1 MAIVIHQQPQTITPA
16 YNDSWILAYSTQY
29 LQPNFKYIVEVT
41 INGKTIR
48 RDIAPRL
55 DGGVL
60 FNVKEIAA
68 NFIQRPF
75 DFDSAGRYNLTNNT
89 VVASIAIKE
98 FYSNAVQAAETISKT
113 FTDSCYTESY
123 FKNDYEFRNVFN
135 NDVAN
140 IFNVDSRVTLDTDI
154 WFKTLDFY
162 GDTFYKLDNISV
174 ELNGNLVG
182 TVSIGSDTNMINLG
196 VRMVNDLSSIP
207 VQVGDNVLIEFNS
220 DEPTTVNTTGYVVTS
235 LCSKY
240 PNKRVYFYDRAGQ
253 IKYFNFDLASTQNI
267 TKATNS
273 VRLNRNRVTTG
284 SPLNSYGYNNWDR
297 ESHIVSTETTKQITL
312 NSNWITE
319 TQSINLVD
327 LFDGPLVWL
336 FEDSIYKPVT
346 IKDTSYT
353 VKSHKVDKLFNHT
366 IVCEYS
372 ETETRQRGI

>member
-1 MAIVIHQQPQTITPA
+1 MAIVIHQQPQAITPA
-16 YNDSWILAYSTQY
+16 YNDSWVLAYSNQY
-29 LQPNFKYIVEVT
+29 SQTGFKYIIEVT

-60 FNVKEIAA
+60 FNCKEIVA
-68 NFIQRPF
+68 NFIKRDF
-75 DFDSAGRYNLTNNT
+75 DFDSVGSYSLTNNSVSAT
-89 VVASIAIKE
+89 IVIKE
-98 FYSNAVQAAETISKT
+98 FYSGIVQATSTITKT
-113 FTDSCYTESY
+113 FTDSCYKNDY
-123 FKNDYEFRNVFN
+123 FKNDYDYTTVFAT
-135 NDVAN
+135 DLAN
-140 IFNVDSRVTLDTDI
+140 LFNVDSRVTLDTDV
-154 WFKTLDFY
+154 WFKTLDYY
-162 GDTFYKLDNISV
+162 GNNTYDLDNISV
-174 ELNGNLVG
+174 ELNGTN
-182 TVSIGSDTNMINLG
+182 IGSILIKPITMINLG
-196 VRMVNDLSSIP
+196 VRMVAALSGSPI
-207 VQVGDNVLIEFNS
+207 QVGDNVLIEFNS
-220 DEPTTVNTTGYVVTS
+220 NEPGTVATTGYTVTS

-297 ESHIVSTETTKQITL
+297 EAHTVSTETTKQITL

-319 TQSINLVD
+319 NQSINLVD
-327 LFDGPLVWL
+327 LFDSPLVWL

>member
-1 MAIVIHQQPQTITPA
+1 MSIVIHQQPQAITPA
-16 YNDSWILAYSTQY
+16 YNDSWVLAYSNQY
-29 LQPNFKYIVEVT
+29 AQTGFKYIIEVT

-48 RDIAPRL
+48 RDIAPRT

-68 NFIQRPF
+68 NFIERDF
-75 DFDSAGRYNLTNNT
+75 DFDSVGSYLMDSNS
-89 VVASIAIKE
+89 VSASIVIKE
-98 FYSNAVQAAETISKT
+98 YYSNAVQATSTITKT
-113 FTDSCYTESY
+113 FTDSCYTNDY
-123 FKNDYEFRNVFN
+123 FKNDYDYTTVFAT
-135 NDVAN
+135 DLAN
-140 IFNVDSRVTLDTDI
+140 LFNVDSRVTTDTDV
-154 WFKTLDFY
+154 WFKTLDYY
-162 GDTFYKLDNISV
+162 GNNTYDLDNISV
-174 ELNGNLVG
+174 ELNGTN
-182 TVSIGSDTNMINLG
+182 IGSILIKPITMINLG
-196 VRMVNDLSSIP
+196 TRMVANLSGSPI
-207 VQVGDNVLIEFNS
+207 QVGDNVLIEFNS
-220 DEPTTVNTTGYVVTS
+220 NEPTTVNTTGYTVTS

-253 IKYFNFDLASTQNI
+253 IKYFNFDLTSTQNI

-273 VRLNRNRVTTG
+273 VRLGRNKVISG

-327 LFDGPLVWL
+327 LFDSPLVWL
-336 FEDSIYKPVT
+336 YEDSTYKPVT
-346 IKDTSYT
+346 IKDTNYSIKT
-353 VKSHKVDKLFNHT
+353 HKVEKLFNHT

>member
-1 MAIVIHQQPQTITPA
+1 MAITIHAQPQAITPA
-16 YNDSWILAYSTQY
+16 YNDSWVLAYSNQY
-29 LQPNFKYIVEVT
+29 SQTGFKYIIEVT

-48 RDIAPRL
+48 RDIAPRT

-68 NFIQRPF
+68 NFIERNF
-75 DFDSAGRYNLTNNT
+75 DFDSVGSYALSNNY
-89 VVASIAIKE
+89 VSASIVIKE
-98 FYSNAVQAAETISKT
+98 YYSNAVQATSTISKT
-113 FTDSCYTESY
+113 FTDSCYTNDY
-123 FKNDYEFRNVFN
+123 FKNDYDYTTVFAT
-135 NDVAN
+135 DLAN
-140 IFNVDSRVTLDTDI
+140 LFNVDSRVTLDTDV
-154 WFKTLDFY
+154 WFKTPSYY
-162 GDTFYKLDNISV
+162 GDNTYLLDNISV
-174 ELNGNLVG
+174 ELNGTLVG
-182 TVSIGSDTNMINLG
+182 TISLTSRNMINLG

-220 DEPTTVNTTGYVVTS
+220 NEPTTVNTTGYVVTS

-253 IKYFNFDLASTQNI
+253 IKYFNFDLTSTQNI
-267 TKATNS
+267 TKSTNS
-273 VRLNRNRVTTG
+273 VRLGRNKVTTG

-327 LFDGPLVWL
+327 LFDSPLVWL
-336 FEDSIYKPVT
+336 YEDSTYKPVT
-346 IKDTSYT
+346 IKDTNYSIKT
-353 VKSHKVDKLFNHT
+353 HKVEKLFNHT

>member
-1 MAIVIHQQPQTITPA
+1 MAITIHQQPQAITPA
-16 YNDSWILAYSTQY
+16 YNDSWVLAYSNQY
-29 LQPNFKYIVEVT
+29 AQTGFKYIIEVT

-48 RDIAPRL
+48 RDIAPRT

-68 NFIQRPF
+68 NFIERDF
-75 DFDSAGRYNLTNNT
+75 DFDSVGMYALSNNY
-89 VVASIAIKE
+89 VSANIVIKE
-98 FYSNAVQAAETISKT
+98 YYSDAVQATETISKT
-113 FTDSCYTESY
+113 FSDSCYTNDY
-123 FKNDYEFRNVFN
+123 FKNDYDYTTVFAT
-135 NDVAN
+135 DLAN
-140 IFNVDSRVTLDTDI
+140 LFNVDSRVTLDTDV
-154 WFKTLDFY
+154 WFKTPSYY
-162 GDTFYKLDNISV
+162 GDNTYLLSNISV
-174 ELNGNLVG
+174 ELNGTLVG
-182 TVSIGSDTNMINLG
+182 TISLTSRNMINLG

-207 VQVGDNVLIEFNS
+207 VQVSDNVLIEFNS
-220 DEPTTVNTTGYVVTS
+220 DEPSTVNTTGYTVTS

-240 PNKRVYFYDRAGQ
+240 PNKRIYFYDRAGQ
-253 IKYFNFDLASTQNI
+253 IKYFNFDLTSTQNI

-273 VRLNRNRVTTG
+273 VRLGRNKVTTG

-327 LFDGPLVWL
+327 LFDSPLVWL
-336 FEDSIYKPVT
+336 FEDSTYKPVT
-346 IKDTSYT
+346 IKDTNYSIKT
-353 VKSHKVDKLFNHT
+353 HKVEKLFNHT

>member
-1 MAIVIHQQPQTITPA
+1 MAITIHAQPQAITPA
-16 YNDSWILAYSTQY
+16 YNDSWILAYSNQY
-29 LQPNFKYIVEVT
+29 AQTGFKYIIEVT

-48 RDIAPRL
+48 RDIAPRT

-68 NFIQRPF
+68 NFIERDF
-75 DFDSAGRYNLTNNT
+75 DFDSVGMYALSNNY
-89 VVASIAIKE
+89 VSANIVIKE
-98 FYSNAVQAAETISKT
+98 YYSDAVQATETISKT
-113 FTDSCYTESY
+113 FSDSCYTNDY
-123 FKNDYEFRNVFN
+123 FKNDYDYTTVFAT
-135 NDVAN
+135 DLAN
-140 IFNVDSRVTLDTDI
+140 LFNVDSRVTLDTDV
-154 WFKTLDFY
+154 WFKTPSYY
-162 GDTFYKLDNISV
+162 GDNTYLLSNISV
-174 ELNGNLVG
+174 ELNGTLVG
-182 TVSIGSDTNMINLG
+182 TISLTSRNMINLG

-207 VQVGDNVLIEFNS
+207 VQVSDNVLIEFNS
-220 DEPTTVNTTGYVVTS
+220 DEPSTVNTTGYTVTS

-240 PNKRVYFYDRAGQ
+240 PNKRIYFYDRAGQ
-253 IKYFNFDLASTQNI
+253 IKYFNFDLTSTQNI

-273 VRLNRNRVTTG
+273 VRLGRNKVTTG

-327 LFDGPLVWL
+327 LFDSPLVWL
-336 FEDSIYKPVT
+336 FEDSTYKPVT
-346 IKDTSYT
+346 IKDTNYSIKT
-353 VKSHKVDKLFNHT
+353 HKVEKLFNHT